1 MSPDGRWLV
10 FSTAS
15 PQEDLFVV
23 RTDGSGFRQLTNDV
37 YKDRNPGWS
46 PDGGQILFYSDRSGR
61 YEAWTIRPDGSGLQP
76 VTATRGEPVF
86 YPLWSRDSRWLVCG
100 LGFTG
105 PALIDLAR
113 PIGRRVPER
122 LPPAPTAAPF
132 FGSSWSPDG
141 KWLAGD
147 VRGEGIL
154 RFSLES
160 RRYEKLSPQ
169 GVQPIW
175 FHDNRRLLYL
185 DGGQVRVL
193 DTADEAVPAGARGSR
208 GLVVHRHRPRPRRPD
223 PLPGP
228 HPRRGGYLDADE

>member
-1 MSPDGRWLV
+1 MARLLDRL
-10 FSTAS
+10 

-113 PIGRRVPER
+113 PIGQRVPER

-193 DTADEAVPAGARGSR
+193 DTRTKQSRPVLAAPEGSSFIGIDLAPDDRTLYLVRTRDEGDIWMLTMR
-208 GLVVHRHRPRPRRPD
+208 
-223 PLPGP
+223 
-228 HPRRGGYLDADE
+228 